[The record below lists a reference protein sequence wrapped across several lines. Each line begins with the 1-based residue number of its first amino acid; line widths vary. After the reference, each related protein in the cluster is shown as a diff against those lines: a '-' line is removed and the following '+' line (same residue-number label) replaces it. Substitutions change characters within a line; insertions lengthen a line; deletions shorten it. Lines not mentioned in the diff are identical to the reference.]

1 MENLLHNVAFINIV
15 MAIGIFLLT
24 NLLKMPIKAL
34 TGKIKNEKI
43 RKRVNSVIY
52 IIPFALG
59 IILDIVYCTYL
70 IGCPYS
76 IVRGLG
82 YGTTSV
88 TLYHGIE
95 QNFKIKVDNPFKTKE
110 GKAAL
115 EMVEKVTADGKVDE
129 NDVSA
134 VKDFWEAVK

>member
-1 MENLLHNVAFINIV
+1 MDMLLHNLTFINIA
-15 MAIGIFLLT
+15 MAFVVFLLT

-34 TGKIKNEKI
+34 TVKIKNEKI

-59 IILDIVYCTYL
+59 VIFDILYCKYYL
-70 IGCPYS
+70 NFPYS
-76 IVRGLG
+76 IIRGLG
-82 YGTTSV
+82 YGTAAI
-88 TLYHGIE
+88 TLYHTIE